1 MANEKVTIDGKE
13 YPLEDLSDVVKQQLA
28 SLRATD
34 MEIARHEAVLAML
47 KRGATAPLFFYK
59 KATVKL
65 GILSLR
71 IF

>member
-34 MEIARHEAVLAML
+34 MEIARHEAMLAML
-47 KRGATAPLFFYK
+47 KTARVAYARAAKGELEK
-59 KATVKL
+59 
-65 GILSLR
+65 
-71 IF
+71 

>member
-28 SLRATD
+28 SQRATD

-47 KRGATAPLFFYK
+47 KTARVAYARAAKSELDK
-59 KATVKL
+59 
-65 GILSLR
+65 
-71 IF
+71 

>member
-47 KRGATAPLFFYK
+47 KTARVAYARAAKSELDK
-59 KATVKL
+59 
-65 GILSLR
+65 
-71 IF
+71 

>member
-47 KRGATAPLFFYK
+47 KTARVAYARAAKSELEK
-59 KATVKL
+59 
-65 GILSLR
+65 
-71 IF
+71 

>member
-47 KRGATAPLFFYK
+47 KTARVAYAHAAKSELDK
-59 KATVKL
+59 
-65 GILSLR
+65 
-71 IF
+71 